1 MNEMLDFVK
10 AMSHPARLR
19 IIGVLSQKALTRVEL
34 STQLELPVKDLV
46 NHLAY
51 LEHVGAVSQH
61 GEAYAINDE
70 RLAAMAREK
79 LPQARP
85 AYIPSD
91 EWDEKSQ
98 KVLKTYLHV
107 DGSIKQIPSQPAK
120 LKVILNYLISQFE
133 MNRDYTEKEVNFIL
147 RRFHEDT
154 AALRRELF
162 EARMLDREGDGS
174 RYWRVK

>member
-19 IIGVLSQKALTRVEL
+19 IIGVLSQKALTRAEL

-51 LEHVGAVSQH
+51 LQHVGAVSQH

-70 RLAAMAREK
+70 RLAALAREK
-79 LPQARP
+79 LAQARP
-85 AYIPSD
+85 VYLPSD
-91 EWDEKSQ
+91 EWDDKSQ
-98 KVLKTYLHV
+98 KVLKAYLLV

-162 EARMLDREGDGS
+162 EAHMLDREGDGS
-174 RYWRVK
+174 RYWRLK